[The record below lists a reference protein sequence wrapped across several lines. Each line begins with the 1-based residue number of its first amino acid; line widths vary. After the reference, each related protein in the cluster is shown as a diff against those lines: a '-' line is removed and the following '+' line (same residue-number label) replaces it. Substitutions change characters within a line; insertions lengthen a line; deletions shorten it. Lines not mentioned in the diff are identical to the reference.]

1 MRLLLEK
8 GADPNIT
15 TFGGTTALMAA
26 SGVNVAYQQTFVE
39 SKESSMQ
46 AVLLCLEKGANV
58 NAANETGVTAS
69 MGAANRGWDD
79 ILEVL
84 VKAGARLDVQD
95 NQGRT
100 LMRWAQGEFLA
111 THPPEAKPST
121 IALLKKLMGE
131 STTSPSTN
139 QP

>member
-1 MRLLLEK
+1 MR
-8 GADPNIT
+8 
-15 TFGGTTALMAA
+15 
-26 SGVNVAYQQTFVE
+26 
-39 SKESSMQ
+39 
-46 AVLLCLEKGANV
+46 AVRLCLEKGADV
-58 NAANETGVTAS
+58 SAKNETGVTAV

-79 ILEVL
+79 ILEAL

-95 NQGRT
+95 NEGRT

-121 IALLKKLMGE
+121 IALLKRLMGE
-131 STTSPSTN
+131 SAPASNTN